1 MEEYLLLM
9 VSAIFAGNILLIKFL
24 GNCPFIGVSSSMDSA
39 LGMSAACL
47 FVNVLASAICWV
59 IQTYVLNPLGLEY
72 IQTLA
77 FILVIASLVQL
88 VEIVLQKV
96 APPLYRALG
105 IYLPL
110 ITTNCMIFGV
120 AVLNI
125 REERSFMEAIVYA
138 FSTAIG
144 FNLALILLAGIRERF
159 AIGRIPKLMD
169 GFPIGLITAGMMG
182 LSFYGLIGLG
192 K

>member
-1 MEEYLLLM
+1 MEDYLLLM
-9 VSAIFAGNILLIKFL
+9 VSAIFANNILLIKFL

-47 FVNVLASAICWV
+47 FVNVLASCICWI
-59 IQTYVLNPLGLEY
+59 IQKFVLDPLGLEY

-125 REERSFMEAIVYA
+125 RQEHSFMESVVYA

-144 FNLALILLAGIRERF
+144 FNMALILLAGIRERF